1 MKREI
6 TVGEATFIINNFF
19 SETSKETAEDLL
31 RRVIFQKAEIEAKKR
46 IVTSE
51 ERSIEIADNFQPKCV
66 D

>member
-19 SETSKETAEDLL
+19 SETTKETAEDLL
-31 RRVIFQKAEIEAKKR
+31 RRVIVQKAEIEAKKR
-46 IVTSE
+46 PVTSE
-51 ERSIEIADNFQPKCV
+51 EKTIEIVYNSQPKCV